1 MVGLVVGYLHCLQT
15 TINYMCSNM
24 SSERRSAAILKPRSG
39 RRCCTQSLSSTL
51 NRPLTETTIRF
62 RISDMLCWEAQYPCI
77 VYQAIDINF
86 LLLTYSMKG
95 QEHTFL
101 YIKLVTSL
109 VKECRCV
116 FGRISLPTTL
126 WIKWK

>member
-24 SSERRSAAILKPRSG
+24 SSERRSAAILKPRSW
-39 RRCCTQSLSSTL
+39 RCCTQSLSSTL

-62 RISDMLCWEAQYPCI
+62 RISDLLRWEAQYPCI
-77 VYQAIDINF
+77 VYQAIDIYF
-86 LLLTYSMKG
+86 LVLIDSSKDQELT
-95 QEHTFL
+95 FV
-101 YIKLVTSL
+101 YIKLVPSL
-109 VKECRCV
+109 AKECRCV